1 MNICLHSSSSRL
13 SALLRA
19 AALAAALLAPH
30 GARAQQGPLAT
41 SPTAPT
47 PFSWSTF
54 HSGGTNPTALIT
66 PLSPYLLPNPLSSQL
81 QGTPTGVYTG
91 TTGTFST
98 EIPSFLIGNYDF
110 NQPPAGVDPNAPT
123 NILYFPN
130 HFADDLTPGPG
141 GYLSWSAP
149 FTFLA
154 ATGQTTTTQTS
165 QGHTTIVADDSQTTA
180 TLYPVGTPNVGGV
193 AGTPSSGVDA
203 GWTVL
208 WTTTVGAATANTWG
222 ATITDVTASG
232 NPPEYRRQPAVPVA
246 IGAKSSAAAGYQTAT
261 WTWTAPAA
269 FTAPAAAGLYSVVFH
284 LPDPQTPFL
293 ADGTTANP
301 SYPERRIGDA
311 HYVIKLN
318 GNVVYDTDTLDKNG
332 NIVSRAAI
340 SQTETNDPQPLA
352 GPFALKATDVL
363 TVTLDNTTTRPI
375 TDAAHTF
382 VLADSV
388 SLVPTTSL
396 GGSARLDGSPTAI
409 NATDFPEI
417 ANALFYGFAVTRDP
431 TTGVATGQTDDN
443 ANPYGNKTIDPAP
456 ATATA
461 TPSSVDA
468 AHAIRQLVYF
478 GRYEGIVLTNTAGAL
493 VDANGAVTTTPVT
506 RMVGAI
512 YCVDG
517 INGDVVWRFQTSDVL
532 NPTRTITNPNGTI
545 AKPSA
550 PIYTTPAIARM
561 NVLVNGT
568 VETKLCVVAADD
580 NGLVYCLDAIG
591 NRNGTD
597 HNAPL
602 VGAPAAVQA
611 TTDIEPLY
619 NQPIYN
625 PGAGVNTGGAQDL
638 TDGHAHVGNT
648 TAYWVYR
655 PDAARPRVLP
665 PATGSTATPPAT
677 KKIDPTSD
685 LPVPA
690 AFGLA
695 SPTIYVN
702 PNTVIDTTLATEAP
716 GYTGTPSTVLTAN
729 ANVYIGNSN
738 GTLYKLDA
746 TGAAVTE
753 TTPTTTTVPG
763 SGIFYSRGEQ
773 YNYVLPISLGG
784 YNPSQA
790 LTTPTPLPTPTTAW
804 WFAVNKASTNDTT
817 QSTNVAI
824 TSAPSIFQSSATTAV
839 GATPQYI
846 YFATSNETTN
856 VGNVFS
862 VQDTGPVN
870 YSSAG
875 ATLPLTAGSTNY
887 NLLARPD
894 WSFPN
899 AYTNTKTGKAVI
911 HAALG
916 SISGSPVVFT
926 NPDTNNSTSVYFA
939 ADMGPEGYDSQG
951 KPTERTAPAE
961 NGRIWSVDAATG
973 TTQWAYPDTFD
984 PNKDNTAVASAKTI
998 GGNTTAADP
1007 LGTFRN
1013 ATPAIGIVQF
1023 PAVIQYGTATALTN
1037 YIHTDAVNTTNVIS
1051 ARVPMLYVGSRT
1063 EALDSSNFF
1072 SLDLDGRN
1080 DNERNIHFIDN
1091 ANNATTNI
1099 APVGQ
1104 TYGPGFESSPLLVTN
1119 PGPTAGG
1126 GNGGVVFIAGSD
1138 STLNEISAT
1147 PTTDIGAGS
1156 NSPQFTLFAQI
1167 GGFGAFA
1174 SPAIA
1179 GYNDVGLQAV
1189 VAGAPQFDTDWVY
1202 GADST
1207 LGFAR
1212 GITPGNRTDTGGTVD
1227 YGTDGPGYDREHP
1240 NAVPQQ
1246 FPLHVYLFDGTG
1258 THDPKS
1264 TDMGTANKI
1273 GEAVAAFEWGQKLYI
1288 RVSNVVP
1295 PNPPTT
1301 QYLSGDPT
1309 YYMADPTDKS
1319 VYYTNGGSV
1328 QVQLSD
1334 IDATG
1339 KILPGRGADIATIN
1353 TNTLTSL
1360 TDPNSNGFIKESP
1373 SGLGAQDNVGDMLTD
1388 NSGTGG
1394 MWLGATT
1401 YAIGDGSSRKNT
1413 PGSRRQIISATQTV
1427 EAHDATT
1434 GKFLQTVILKVDV
1447 NSGPS
1452 SFRQP
1457 VPGGKPPFIIKRIP
1471 KIDQPTFAV
1480 LNPLAVRGGGPNIPL
1495 GGTPNTNQ
1503 IDNIVGPFYGIDTTQ
1518 PTGDDLEAYVN
1529 GNNAY
1534 TSTTDIPVSGALAG
1548 DKHAKR
1554 FRQVTT
1560 ATTDIPHGS
1569 IGNNSNPATQRAA
1582 GFQSDRTMGDQ
1593 LVATTAFGN
1602 YAFDVADRSA
1612 LGLNGG
1618 QISNVTVQTA
1628 PAEWNDNTNSYA
1640 GPGAVVNPL
1649 PWDDTPTGARA
1660 GSNSSV
1666 DYPNIGKQ
1674 RVAHTLYGTASSG
1687 VSLSDNGGTLDATIA
1702 PAGTA
1707 PADRKVQPD
1716 SVEVEVSVPKY
1727 QPANLQLYDQTPGAA
1742 AGRIAPSKLT
1752 SSAQTVYPMGYVAR
1766 ETVYVDSNHNHR
1778 RDDGEAFRT
1787 FRVITGVP
1795 VDMTMTMASPT
1806 IDLGKLPQTF
1816 GVQTEAATPLGAFM
1830 PFQATTALSAAG
1842 AGYQKYFQQII
1853 AHNEGN
1859 INLLNVHFD
1868 QKLRRYTVATG
1879 GGYANTDIALPFG
1892 SDALDAQATLNAFDL
1907 NGVTGPT
1914 TNIDPRKYILR
1925 TSLDSDLAAYNRN
1938 PGIVA
1943 SANPNAY
1950 PGATFHK
1957 ARVSDANPTALTVPD
1972 VPHDNAGPYSLP
1984 VGSALTKPTF
1994 GPPAIDATTN
2004 LPTSYGMPYIGLA
2017 VPLGTPVGNY
2027 AQDVRLFEGI
2037 DPTSVLYPDV
2047 QASGSTLY
2055 KPLFPPVY
2063 GGVVV
2068 DGTTTPAGLIDT
2080 LTTIGSAVTQPYS
2093 NPVRVRASIVETR
2106 VTDGATYGNLPQ
2118 FDAPLLNTNGAA
2130 DFLPVAFRNTFWSG
2144 GTASGNSALN
2154 LYWTSSRNSTANV
2167 PYALIGAHAPFS
2179 VSTTTPKYG
2188 YFQADISTGR
2198 WYDPIASLAAPATG
2212 SVNTAISTVPDQHLF
2227 SNGGNGG
2234 TSSVSSGSFSSDGT
2248 AYAFVQNVVAGGGTT
2263 AYQNNLYCY
2272 QIDPATGSTTGI
2284 AVPVSTDTRQ
2294 PKFGARG
2301 LKFSAANVSFKDA
2314 LDRATSI
2321 NDNLWAFWNGGTRG
2335 RSTLFYTSALS
2346 ANVNSYSA
2354 ATATTTFTAFAQ
2366 ALPTPPGLSAVADPT
2381 AVLTYTTLPNNATVP
2396 AIDVTYSG
2404 TNADGNTDVYVSRYL
2419 PYFVRRATSTMAAPL
2434 LQADANGKSV
2444 VALALTPSPAIT
2456 EQLLPDTARQFY
2468 QARDV
2473 AWVRADTLDVQVN
2486 NVSLLQD
2493 TTKTKNADGS
2503 YPLYA
2508 GIRTSYDNATGTVVY
2523 TNIPNDS
2530 ASGRNLFPASNGK
2543 VSVTAIY
2550 ADLVRGRVRFGTSYT
2565 GTGAG
2570 TMTFTRVG
2578 VPLPDGLLIAAAFQ
2592 PQARRITTDRRADTE
2607 PVSFIDEAFKP
2618 NEANFYND
2626 SLRAQGPLPTNA
2638 SADVARVSTA
2648 RYWFIWRKS
2657 AAPGTTTTPT
2667 LYTKTQRLTVYLHG
2681 PNNNPVP
2688 IQLNATTRQPIVTV
2702 TDNTTGTT
2710 LYDSAAPASAQVDVD
2725 WARGR
2730 LYFPLR
2736 DITGHALEGDKVSVA
2751 FTYGYDAQGKPLTN
2765 TVNDNIHWLDEL
2777 RYNDPAAQPTAGD
2790 PSTTVD
2796 TNEHAVPIDVAINE
2810 GSPSAFL
2817 DPFAYADAYS
2827 GAYNPFDSTTAA
2839 SLVPKDQQPHKVWL
2853 FWNSTRSGTADVFY
2867 ETIDPRFSA
2876 NP

>member
-19 AALAAALLAPH
+19 AALAAVLLAPH
-30 GARAQQGPLAT
+30 GGARAQQGPLAT

-54 HSGGTNPTALIT
+54 HSGGAPFPLATTPT
-66 PLSPYLLPNPLSSQL
+66 YLPPNPLSAQL
-81 QGTPTGVYTG
+81 QGTPTGLNPANNTL
-91 TTGTFST
+91 T

-110 NQPPAGVDPNAPT
+110 T
-123 NILYFPN
+123 NTAFTNGAIDANGNITFFPN
-130 HFADDLTPGPG
+130 HFADDLTPGTG

-154 ATGQTTTTQTS
+154 ATGQTATS
-165 QGHTTIVADDSQTTA
+165 LGHTTIVADDSQTTA
-180 TLYPVGTPNVGGV
+180 TTYFVGTPAVGTV
-193 AGTPSSGVDA
+193 PALPPSGVDA

-208 WTTTVGAATANTWG
+208 WTTTAAGTTANTWG

-232 NPPEYRRQPAVPVA
+232 NPSQTNNGTPEYRRQPAVPVA

-261 WTWTAPAA
+261 WTWTAPAV
-269 FTAPAAAGLYSVVFH
+269 FTAPGAAGLYSVVFH
-284 LPDPQTPFL
+284 LPDPQTSFL

-311 HYVIKLN
+311 HYVITLN

-409 NATDFPEI
+409 NVTDFPEI
-417 ANALFYGFAVTRDP
+417 ANALFYGFTVTRDP
-431 TTGVATGQTDDN
+431 TTGAATGQADDN
-443 ANPYGNKTIDPAP
+443 VVPYGNKTIDPAP

-478 GRYEGIVLTNTAGAL
+478 GRYEGIVLTDTAGAL
-493 VDANGAVTTTPVT
+493 VDANGVVTTTPVT

-532 NPTRTITNPNGTI
+532 NPNRTIANPNGTI

-550 PIYTTPAIARM
+550 PVYTTPAIARL

-597 HNAPL
+597 HNAPA
-602 VGAPAAVQA
+602 VGALAAVQA

-625 PGAGVNTGGAQDL
+625 PGAGVNTGSAQDL
-638 TDGHAHVGNT
+638 QGGHAHVGNT

-702 PNTVIDTTLATEAP
+702 PNTATQIGTLAP
-716 GYTGTPSTVLTAN
+716 NGTPTATDPATVAPN
-729 ANVYIGNSN
+729 GIVYIGNSN

-763 SGIFYSRGEQ
+763 SGIFYSTGEQ

-824 TSAPSIFQSSATTAV
+824 TSAPSIYQPAF
-839 GATPQYI
+839 TPIASPPRSI

-862 VQDTGPVN
+862 VQDDGVTSGPTN
-870 YSSAG
+870 PSAPTT
-875 ATLPLTAGSTNY
+875 TLTPGSTNY
-887 NLLARPD
+887 NLLARPT

-899 AYTNTKTGKAVI
+899 AYTNTGDKIV

-926 NPDTNNSTSVYFA
+926 NPDTSNSTSVYFA
-939 ADMGPEGYDSQG
+939 ADMGPEGYRA
-951 KPTERTAPAE
+951 ERTAPAE

-973 TTQWAYPDTFD
+973 TTQWAYPDTVD
-984 PNKDNTAVASAKTI
+984 PNKDNVSGAQTTI

-1023 PAVIQYGTATALTN
+1023 PAFIGYGTTGTTP
-1037 YIHTDAVNTTNVIS
+1037 YIHTDAVNTANVVS

-1063 EALDSSNFF
+1063 EALDSSNFY
-1072 SLDLDGRN
+1072 SLDLDGIN
-1080 DNERNIHFIDN
+1080 DNQRNIHFISN
-1091 ANNATTNI
+1091 VNNTTTNI

-1119 PGPTAGG
+1119 PGPTSG
-1126 GNGGVVFIAGSD
+1126 GNGGVVFMAGSD

-1147 PTTDIGAGS
+1147 PTTDIGADS
-1156 NSPQFTLFAQI
+1156 ISPQFTLFAAI
-1167 GGFGAFA
+1167 SGFGAFA

-1179 GYNDVGLQAV
+1179 GYNDVGLQTVA
-1189 VAGAPQFDTDWVY
+1189 AGAPQFDTDWVY

-1227 YGTDGPGYDREHP
+1227 YGTDGPGPSRERP

-1246 FPLHVYLFDGTG
+1246 FPLHVYLFDNKG

-1264 TDMGTANKI
+1264 TDMSKANKI
-1273 GEAVAAFEWGQKLYI
+1273 GEAVAAFEWGEKLYI

-1295 PNPPTT
+1295 PNPPTAANPD
-1301 QYLSGDPT
+1301 GDLT
-1309 YYMADPTDKS
+1309 RFMADPDDKT

-1334 IDATG
+1334 IDASG
-1339 KILPGRGADIATIN
+1339 KIVTGRGADIATIN
-1353 TNTLTSL
+1353 TNVLADL
-1360 TDPNSNGFIKESP
+1360 TDPNSNGFVKETGP
-1373 SGLGAQDNVGDMLTD
+1373 GVEDDNLHGSLLKD
-1388 NSGTGG
+1388 NLGTGSLY
-1394 MWLGATT
+1394 LGATT

-1427 EAHDATT
+1427 EAHNATT
-1434 GKFLQTVILKVDV
+1434 KAFLQTVVLKVDV

-1452 SFRQP
+1452 SFRR
-1457 VPGGKPPFIIKRIP
+1457 GRRIIRIP

-1495 GGTPNTNQ
+1495 NGSPSVNQ
-1503 IDNIVGPFYGIDTTQ
+1503 INEIAGPFYGIDTNPANLTV
-1518 PTGDDLEAYVN
+1518 DDLEAYVN

-1534 TSTTDIPVSGALAG
+1534 TSTTDIPVSGSLAG
-1548 DKHAKR
+1548 DKHAKH

-1569 IGNNSNPATQRAA
+1569 LGNNSNPPATQRAA
-1582 GFQSDRTMGDQ
+1582 GFQSDRNAGDR
-1593 LVATTAFGN
+1593 LNADTHFST
-1602 YAFDVADRSA
+1602 YAFDVADRSV

-1628 PAEWNDNTNSYA
+1628 PAEWNDNNTSYA

-1674 RVAHTLYGTASSG
+1674 RVAHTLHGTASDG

-1727 QPANLQLYDQTPGAA
+1727 QPANLQLYDQT
-1742 AGRIAPSKLT
+1742 AGRIPPSGLT
-1752 SSAQTVYPMGYVAR
+1752 SSTQTVYPMGYVAR

-1842 AGYQKYFQQII
+1842 AGYQKYFKQVI

-1868 QKLRRYTVATG
+1868 QKLLRYNAAAG
-1879 GGYANTDIALPFG
+1879 GGTTLSALPFG
-1892 SDALDAQATLNAFDL
+1892 SDALDAQAVLNAFDL
-1907 NGVTGPT
+1907 NGVTGLT
-1914 TNIDPRKYILR
+1914 TNTDPRKYILR
-1925 TSLDSDLAAYNRN
+1925 TSLDSDLAPYNRN
-1938 PGIVA
+1938 PYLAAQNGA
-1943 SANPNAY
+1943 AY

-1957 ARVSDANPTALTVPD
+1957 ARVSDANPPTLTVPD

-1984 VGSALTKPTF
+1984 VAPPGPATVPPTTADF
-1994 GPPAIDATTN
+1994 PVLSGTPLAPAN
-2004 LPTSYGMPYIGLA
+2004 YGKPYIGLA

-2037 DPTSVLYPDV
+2037 DPYVKPANLGAPGYPDI
-2047 QASGSTLY
+2047 QGSGSYLY

-2068 DGTTTPAGLIDT
+2068 DGTTTPTSSTTDM

-2093 NPVRVRASIVETR
+2093 NPMRVRASIVETR

-2118 FDAPLLNTNGAA
+2118 FDILGSNGTNGTA

-2154 LYWTSSRNSTANV
+2154 LYWTSSRNSTATA

-2188 YFQADISTGR
+2188 YFQADTSTGR
-2198 WYDPIASLAAPATG
+2198 WYDPIASLAVPATG
-2212 SVNTAISTVPDQHLF
+2212 SVNTAISIAPDQHLLT
-2227 SNGGNGG
+2227 G
-2234 TSSVSSGSFSSDGT
+2234 TNFSSDGT

-2272 QIDPATGSTTGI
+2272 PVDTATGNITGSGV
-2284 AVPVSTDTRQ
+2284 AVDTDTRQ
-2294 PKFGARG
+2294 SKFGARG
-2301 LKFSAANVSFKDA
+2301 LKFN
-2314 LDRATSI
+2314 ATFTDPLPPASGTTHATI
-2321 NDNLWAFWNGGTRG
+2321 TNNLWVFWNGGARG
-2335 RSTLFYTSALS
+2335 RSTMYYS
-2346 ANVNSYSA
+2346 SA
-2354 ATATTTFTAFAQ
+2354 AVSGGNLPTAFGLIG
-2366 ALPTPPGLSAVADPT
+2366 ALPLPPGLSGASDPS
-2381 AVLTYTTLPNNATVP
+2381 AVLTYTTPPGGATVP
-2396 AIDVTYSG
+2396 AIDITYSG

-2419 PYFVRRATSTMAAPL
+2419 PYFVRA
-2434 LQADANGKSV
+2434 ANGTASSTV
-2444 VALALTPSPAIT
+2444 GLALTPSPAIT
-2456 EQLLPDTARQFY
+2456 EQLLPDTGHQFY

-2473 AWVRADTLDVQVN
+2473 AWARADTLDVQVN

-2493 TTKTKNADGS
+2493 ITKTKNADGS

-2523 TNIPNDS
+2523 TNIPNDT
-2530 ASGRNLFPASNGK
+2530 ASGRNLFPVSNGK
-2543 VSVTAIY
+2543 VTVTAIY

-2565 GTGAG
+2565 GPGASAG
-2570 TMTFTRVG
+2570 GANFTRVG

-2638 SADVARVSTA
+2638 NADVARVSTA

-2681 PNNNPVP
+2681 PAPTNSPVP

-2710 LYDSAAPASAQVDVD
+2710 LYDSAAPGSAQVDVD

-2736 DITGHALEGDKVSVA
+2736 DTNNHALEGDSVSVR

-2817 DPFAYADAYS
+2817 DPLAYADAVN
-2827 GAYNPFDSTTAA
+2827 GAYNPFDSTTTA
-2839 SLVPKDQQPHKVWL
+2839 SLMPKDQQPHKVWL